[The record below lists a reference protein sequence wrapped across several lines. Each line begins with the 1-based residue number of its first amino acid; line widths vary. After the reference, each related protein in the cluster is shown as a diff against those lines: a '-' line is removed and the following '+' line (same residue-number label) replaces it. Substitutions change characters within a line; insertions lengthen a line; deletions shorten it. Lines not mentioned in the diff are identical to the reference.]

1 MSMRVRWMSGRVA
14 QDIRSLDQQAL
25 DITVH
30 NASMMSSFTNV
41 IALSREQTGI
51 LVGLR
56 ESMDTLANSV
66 ETVVRSAEVTRDGVD
81 NMHALARRGDDLLGE
96 TTARLG
102 ALARSADS
110 LSDRFREVVRQ
121 TQEIEGILGLIRHVA
136 MQTNLLS
143 LNAAVEASVA
153 LNAIVVLAAEPER

>member
-51 LVGLR
+51 LADADR
-56 ESMDTLANSV
+56 DSMSWPIRWLSPLC
-66 ETVVRSAEVTRDGVD
+66 VRA
-81 NMHALARRGDDLLGE
+81 
-96 TTARLG
+96 
-102 ALARSADS
+102 
-110 LSDRFREVVRQ
+110 
-121 TQEIEGILGLIRHVA
+121 
-136 MQTNLLS
+136 
-143 LNAAVEASVA
+143 ASV
-153 LNAIVVLAAEPER
+153 I